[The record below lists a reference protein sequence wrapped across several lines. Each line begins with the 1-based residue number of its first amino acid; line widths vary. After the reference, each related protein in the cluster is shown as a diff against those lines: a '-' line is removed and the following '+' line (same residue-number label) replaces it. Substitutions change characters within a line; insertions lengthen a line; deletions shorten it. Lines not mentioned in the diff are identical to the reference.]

1 MKHTIYALAL
11 VTSLAT
17 GIGAALAADAT
28 ENDARAIATAKIGMT
43 QAIQAAEQQVGGKA
57 SRAEFERDKKGQ
69 WVFDVEVVSAV
80 KLDAAQSGKL
90 SAALAKRLKRNVR
103 MKNSVDATLLG
114 GAVLRAGDLVIDGSL
129 KGRLERLATELTS

>member
-69 WVFDVEVVSAV
+69 WVFDVEVVSAQKVMDV
-80 KLDAAQSGKL
+80 KVDSTSGQ
-90 SAALAKRLKRNVR
+90 VI
-103 MKNSVDATLLG
+103 
-114 GAVLRAGDLVIDGSL
+114 AV
-129 KGRLERLATELTS
+129 TEDKADHDDDHDKAD